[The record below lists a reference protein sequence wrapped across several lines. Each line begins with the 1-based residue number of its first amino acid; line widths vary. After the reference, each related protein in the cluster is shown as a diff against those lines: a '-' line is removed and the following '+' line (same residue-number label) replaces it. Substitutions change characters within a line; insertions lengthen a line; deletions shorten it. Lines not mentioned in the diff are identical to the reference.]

1 MMVNMQ
7 NANTQKITPL
17 VSKKIEFFQ
26 DVIQKTILNVQK
38 NKVLDILGVSDINIC
53 LHKLSILN
61 EKMRTMIESLNQ
73 NQNDGVVHHLQLI
86 NNELSALLKVY
97 GTESLEDMLVVCFG
111 NNCSITNNEKENE
124 KYNLL
129 KKYFHPT
136 GYKVLNNACKNSQK
150 DTTTTDPSSPL
161 TKNLECSDNFLNSK
175 KFHNK
180 VYGIKLYIQNK
191 SLNKNLV
198 IFGIIDDVM
207 IDFLDN
213 QYIHEI
219 KENIFKYIPSDK
231 NFQKETF
238 EKFVK
243 SLTLK
248 DYMTNSRH
256 QDIYSK
262 FIGYSTNY
270 KMMKQRNLSQIVKDF
285 ITADLYSKR
294 NTIIQLLIHSSNNSC
309 ENSYYAYLLYDL
321 LSNDKSSA
329 VVDTVEQTTLFDSF
343 PWSIKQ
349 YFRDAMSMTVQYTA
363 DLSNFDMNKI
373 PIEQQICLL
382 KAPETVKEKAMIKLK
397 EVKSKT
403 EDSGSK
409 ARQYLD
415 GLLKI
420 PFGIY
425 KKEPILYEMDDI
437 KRNFKE
443 LQETN
448 CFTNIP
454 KKEKYTSVEIVNFVN
469 TMREEIC
476 VPSVINTESTSLNSY
491 TFQQFFQKLD
501 ELDKTGL
508 VEVCQKINEVIVEDK
523 LDFKKLKTSG
533 KTKTAL
539 KMDIIKFSEHHKTK
553 LSVLYELCNKE
564 ETITVATAIATAITT
579 AKTKTNNDEGVLTK
593 EINRVEDKLNNINNY
608 IVSVNKTL
616 DEAVHGHK
624 KAKQQVERIIG
635 QWINGQQDGYCFGF
649 EGPPGVGKTSL
660 AKRGLSHCLKD
671 ENGESR
677 PFAMIQM
684 GGDSNGSTL
693 HGHNYTYVGS
703 TWGSIVQILMD
714 KKCMN
719 PIIFI
724 DEVDKISKTEHG
736 REIVGILTHLLD
748 PTQNDVFQDKYFNGI
763 DLDLSNALFIL
774 SYNDPESIDKI
785 LLDRIHRIKF
795 GVISLD
801 EKLVIAKTYML
812 PEIYEKMGL
821 ENVIIMDDET
831 LKFIIE
837 NYTCEAGVRKLKQC
851 LFEIVGEI
859 NIDVLKKREDGESKE
874 SKYKDLPINISIDNI
889 KNKYFKD
896 KHEMIIKKVSKE
908 SKVGLANGMWANQ
921 VGQGGTLPVEAKF
934 FPCDKFLGLKLT
946 GMIGDV
952 MNESANVALSVAWNL
967 TPKTV
972 QKELSKKYN
981 NAVCKQGIHIHFPEG
996 SVSKDGP
1003 SAGSCITSVIYSLL
1017 NNLKIRSNIALTGE
1031 ITLNGQVTAIGGLDL
1046 KILGS
1051 MKAGVNTFLFPKEN
1065 EKDYKQLLEK
1075 YEKTET
1081 LKGVTFHSVEIIEE
1095 VFQHIFDK

>member
-7 NANTQKITPL
+7 NMNTPQVSPL

-61 EKMRTMIESLNQ
+61 EKMRTMMESLNQ
-73 NQNDGVVHHLQLI
+73 NQNDDVVQHLQLI
-86 NNELSALLKVY
+86 NNELSSLLKVY

-111 NNCSITNNEKENE
+111 NNYSITNNETENE

-136 GYKVLNNACKNSQK
+136 GYKVLNNNCKNSQK
-150 DTTTTDPSSPL
+150 DMTKTDTTSPL

-213 QYIHEI
+213 QYIHDI

-256 QDIYSK
+256 QDIYCK

-285 ITADLYSKR
+285 INADLYSKR
-294 NTIIQLLIHSSNNSC
+294 NTIIQLLINSSSNSC

-403 EDSGSK
+403 EDSGTK

-420 PFGIY
+420 PFSIY
-425 KKEPILYEMDDI
+425 KKEPILYVMDDI
-437 KRNFKE
+437 KRNFKD

-448 CFTNIP
+448 SFKNIP
-454 KKEKYTSVEIVNFVN
+454 NKEKYTSVEIVNHLK
-469 TMREEIC
+469 TMKEEINTS
-476 VPSVINTESTSLNSY
+476 SVIDVVDSSKY
-491 TFQQFFQKLD
+491 TFQQFYQKLE
-501 ELDKTGL
+501 ELDKTSL
-508 VEVCQKINEVIVEDK
+508 VEVCQKINEIVIEDK

-539 KMDIIKFSEHHKTK
+539 KMDIVKFCEYHKNK
-553 LSVLYELCNKE
+553 LSSLCDVFISNNHLAVKATKPTKDDEVLKKD
-564 ETITVATAIATAITT
+564 ITHI
-579 AKTKTNNDEGVLTK
+579 
-593 EINRVEDKLNNINNY
+593 EDKLKDINEY

-763 DLDLSNALFIL
+763 NLDLSKALFIL

-795 GVISLD
+795 GVLSLE

-821 ENVIIMDDET
+821 ENMINMDDET

-859 NIDVLKKREDGESKE
+859 NIDVLKLRENDPTDQTQKIVEP
-874 SKYKDLPINISIDNI
+874 KYKELPIRITVDDV
-889 KNKYFKD
+889 KNKYFKE
-896 KHEMIIKKVSKE
+896 KHEMIIKKISKE

-967 TPKTV
+967 TPKAV

-981 NAVCKQGIHIHFPEG
+981 NATVCKQGIHIHFPEG

-1017 NNLKIRSNIALTGE
+1017 NNLKIKSNVALTGE
-1031 ITLNGQVTAIGGLDL
+1031 ITLNEQVTAIGGLDL

-1051 MKAGVNTFLFPKEN
+1051 MKVGVNTFLFPKEN

-1081 LKGVTFHSVEIIEE
+1081 LVGIAFHPVGTIEE
-1095 VFQHIFDK
+1095 VFSHIFDK